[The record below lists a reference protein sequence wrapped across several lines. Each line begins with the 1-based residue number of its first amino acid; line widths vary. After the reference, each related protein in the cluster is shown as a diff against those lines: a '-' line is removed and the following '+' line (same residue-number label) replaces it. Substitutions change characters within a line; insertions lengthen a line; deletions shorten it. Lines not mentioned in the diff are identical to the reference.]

1 MKKIS
6 SKIISIF
13 MAALILISTISLVVT
28 ANAAAAPTLS
38 AKTLTVT
45 VGKTATLKMKNTKAK
60 VTWATSNKRIAT
72 VSSNGIIKGI
82 KVGKVNITATANKK
96 KYVCKVTVKKA
107 ATPAKKPTP
116 KPTKKPTHK
125 PSRPVVKVS
134 SIRLNLII
142 PGQAQTSTK
151 TMDLGK
157 TGNIIATV
165 MPTNATNKTMVWK
178 TSNAK
183 VVSIDT
189 NGKVSATGVGTAKIT
204 ATAADGSKK
213 TASMTITVKKPIIKV
228 TSVNVGVGAG
238 YSSTILDNKG
248 QTYLTAS
255 VKPYNASNTNVT
267 WKSSNS
273 SIASVDRY
281 GYVTGKKAGK
291 VTITATA
298 ADGSKKFGTI
308 EITVNAA
315 VSTKVTSVS
324 VAVAP
329 GYSNSIYDNNGTTR
343 LIATVFP
350 SNASVKAVTWKSSK
364 PSVASVDDNGNV
376 TALKAGTATIT
387 ATATDGSRKYG
398 STKIT
403 VLQTGEVS
411 VSKIANR
418 TQLNVKN
425 ALKALGFSIVVDPQS
440 SNSCDGT
447 IRAIIL
453 SENSD
458 SYVYHEL
465 GHFLAYVSEN
475 ADKSSDFISIYNTE
489 KGKYTGA
496 QNRVANVS
504 EYFAQSYEEYT
515 KSTATANAL
524 RRERPLTYNY
534 IKNCISNLSKL
545 MKDASFTQMNLAG
558 LRYNCGK

>member
-13 MAALILISTISLVVT
+13 MAALILISTISLVVP

-142 PGQAQTSTK
+142 SGQAQTSTK

-213 TASMTITVKKPIIKV
+213 TGSMTITVKKPIIKV

-387 ATATDGSRKYG
+387 ATATDDSRKYG

-465 GHFLAYVSEN
+465 GHFLAYVSGN

>member
-1 MKKIS
+1 MVKNKKILYLP
-6 SKIISIF
+6 II
-13 MAALILISTISLVVT
+13 L
-28 ANAAAAPTLS
+28 TLS
-38 AKTLTVT
+38 IGFIFPISAHAKTYKKDDQIVIKNPAYT
-45 VGKTATLKMKNTKAK
+45 KEFQERERKIKRKAQEIKEKNTTYK
-60 VTWATSNKRIAT
+60 
-72 VSSNGIIKGI
+72 
-82 KVGKVNITATANKK
+82 
-96 KYVCKVTVKKA
+96 
-107 ATPAKKPTP
+107 
-116 KPTKKPTHK
+116 
-125 PSRPVVKVS
+125 
-134 SIRLNLII
+134 L
-142 PGQAQTSTK
+142 K
-151 TMDLGK
+151 TYAG
-157 TGNIIATV
+157 
-165 MPTNATNKTMVWK
+165 P
-178 TSNAK
+178 
-183 VVSIDT
+183 
-189 NGKVSATGVGTAKIT
+189 
-204 ATAADGSKK
+204 GSKDF
-213 TASMTITVKKPIIKV
+213 TDLIPDNV
-228 TSVNVGVGAG
+228 TSIIF
-238 YSSTILDNKG
+238 TDEI
-248 QTYLTAS
+248 
-255 VKPYNASNTNVT
+255 KP
-267 WKSSNS
+267 
-273 SIASVDRY
+273 D
-281 GYVTGKKAGK
+281 
-291 VTITATA
+291 
-298 ADGSKKFGTI
+298 
-308 EITVNAA
+308 
-315 VSTKVTSVS
+315 
-324 VAVAP
+324 
-329 GYSNSIYDNNGTTR
+329 
-343 LIATVFP
+343 
-350 SNASVKAVTWKSSK
+350 
-364 PSVASVDDNGNV
+364 
-376 TALKAGTATIT
+376 
-387 ATATDGSRKYG
+387 TATDGSRKYG